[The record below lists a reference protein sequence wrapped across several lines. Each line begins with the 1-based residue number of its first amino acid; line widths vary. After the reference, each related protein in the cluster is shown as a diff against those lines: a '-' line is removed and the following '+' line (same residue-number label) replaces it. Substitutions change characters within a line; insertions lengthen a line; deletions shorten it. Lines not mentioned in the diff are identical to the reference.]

1 MSEEDKQKEDKYVDI
16 SKLFLWHIGQYW
28 VENNPAVI
36 SVFDVR
42 ITPLFSSA
50 FFVVAALF

>member
-1 MSEEDKQKEDKYVDI
+1 MSEKDKQKEDKYVNI
-16 SKLFLWHIGQYW
+16 SKLILWHIGQYW

-50 FFVVAALF
+50 FFVVAVLF

>member
-1 MSEEDKQKEDKYVDI
+1 MSEKDKQKEDKYVNI
-16 SKLFLWHIGQYW
+16 SKLLLWHIGQYW
-28 VENNPAVI
+28 VENNPAVT

-50 FFVVAALF
+50 FFVVAILF